1 MAPARGAPPA
11 PSAGLADGQMI
22 PFPPGPLP
30 AADPGAASVT
40 PAEAPPL
47 PATPAAPAEWTP
59 PVPAAAGAGRP
70 LLAVPLPVTHPAWAD
85 AVAGQVHGLLGR
97 GVARADLVLT
107 PAHLG
112 RLEIT
117 LEVTGDQTTAHFL
130 TATPAARDLLEQ
142 ALPRLREVLQQAGLQ
157 LGQAEVNTSAHQQR
171 HDREAPPGWAPPR
184 APTPPPVAAGHAPPP
199 ARARGGV
206 DTFA

>member
-1 MAPARGAPPA
+1 M
-11 PSAGLADGQMI
+11 
-22 PFPPGPLP
+22 
-30 AADPGAASVT
+30 
-40 PAEAPPL
+40 
-47 PATPAAPAEWTP
+47 
-59 PVPAAAGAGRP
+59 
-70 LLAVPLPVTHPAWAD
+70 
-85 AVAGQVHGLLGR
+85 
-97 GVARADLVLT
+97 
-107 PAHLG
+107 
-112 RLEIT
+112 
-117 LEVTGDQTTAHFL
+117 TGDQTTAHFL